1 MAKRPKGRLSD
12 EELIELASKGKTYRQ
27 IAKLDGTTA
36 PNIGQR
42 LKRIRKT
49 AVIHIARDEE
59 RGKAITKHNIDAGE
73 QLTKISFHVN
83 NLLDKAT
90 SEEREINRLVEAAT
104 LELKKDQKELEPK
117 VAHQLLQGIVSEFYR
132 DQDTVFKASHEIREQ
147 IRLQL
152 DIFKVWYSHSAI
164 QEFQRI
170 VLDAVGSVDPE
181 LRDRIIKELRNRQL
195 VR

>member
-1 MAKRPKGRLSD
+1 MAKRHKGRLSD

-27 IAKLDGTTA
+27 IGKLDGTTG
-36 PNIGQR
+36 PNVGQR

-73 QLTKISFHVN
+73 QLSKISFHVN
-83 NLLDKAT
+83 NLLDRAT
-90 SEEREINRLVEAAT
+90 SEEREITRLVDAAT
-104 LELKKDQKELEPK
+104 VELKKDQKELDPK
-117 VAHQLLQGIVSEFYR
+117 VAHQLLKGIVEEFFK
-132 DQDTVFKASHEIREQ
+132 DQDTIFKASAEIREQ

-152 DIFKVWYSHSAI
+152 DIFKVWYSHQAI

-170 VLDAVGSVDPE
+170 VLDAVGSVDSE
-181 LRDRIIKELRNRQL
+181 LRDRIVKELSRRQL
-195 VR
+195 IR

>member
-12 EELIELASKGKTYRQ
+12 EQLIELASKGKTYRH

-42 LKRIRKT
+42 LKRIKKT

-59 RGKAITKHNIDAGE
+59 RGNAITKHNIDAGE

-104 LELKKDQKELEPK
+104 LELKKDQKELDPK
-117 VAHQLLQGIVSEFYR
+117 VAHQLLQGIVSEFHR

-170 VLDAVGSVDPE
+170 VLDAVGSVDSD
-181 LRDRIIKELRNRQL
+181 LRDRIIKELRHRQL